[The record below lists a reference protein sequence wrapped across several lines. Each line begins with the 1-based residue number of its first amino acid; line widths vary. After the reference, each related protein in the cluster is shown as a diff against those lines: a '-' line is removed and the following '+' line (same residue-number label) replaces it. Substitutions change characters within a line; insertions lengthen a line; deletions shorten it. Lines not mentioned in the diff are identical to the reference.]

1 MTNSAYNSPLAADSI
16 ILYLNEI
23 GDEPLLTFGQ
33 EQDLARLM
41 QEGHEARHRLDHL
54 DHETQPLTLTER
66 QQLEARVLAGERAR
80 AQLIH
85 SNLRLVVSIARR
97 YQGHGLSLLDLI
109 QEGSLGLMRAV
120 DKFDPTRGLKFSTY
134 ATYWIRQSVG
144 RAIADQGRTVRL
156 PVHLGERLSRL
167 ARMRQQLTQML
178 DRDPTCEELAEALG
192 LTPEQVTKAEQAAL
206 VPASLDEPHTDDGT
220 GSLAEVI
227 SDPLQPSPLDQIS
240 HGLLRQDLSEALAL
254 LTPRE
259 RNILQLRYG
268 LSGELAMT
276 LEQIGR
282 RLGLTRE
289 RVRQLES
296 EALRKLRDPML
307 GRRLHGYFEE
317 RE

>member
-1 MTNSAYNSPLAADSI
+1 MSNPAYSSPGTAESI

-23 GDEPLLTFGQ
+23 GDEPLLTFDQ
-33 EQDLARLM
+33 EQDLARQM
-41 QEGHEARHRLDHL
+41 HDGREACRHLATDEH
-54 DHETQPLTLTER
+54 PVPPSER
-66 QQLEARVLAGERAR
+66 RRMEERVGQGDRAR
-80 AQLIH
+80 AQLIN

-167 ARMRQQLTQML
+167 ARVRQQLTQRL
-178 DRDPTCEELAEALG
+178 DRDPTPEEVATELG
-192 LTPEQVTKAEQAAL
+192 LTPEQVTRAEQAAL
-206 VPASLDEPHTDDGT
+206 TPASLDEAHTDDGS
-220 GSLAEVI
+220 GSLAEI
-227 SDPLQPSPLDQIS
+227 IADPLQLSPLEEVS
-240 HGLLRQDLSEALAL
+240 HGLLRDDLSEALSH

-259 RNILQLRYG
+259 RNILELRYG
-268 LSGELAMT
+268 LSGESALT
-276 LEQIGR
+276 LEQIGQ
-282 RLGLTRE
+282 RLSLTRE

-307 GRRLHGYFEE
+307 GRRLHGYFDEG
-317 RE
+317 